1 MQTFPNLLNHA
12 PVFEHGGQIFFKLY
26 LHKNMRIIH
35 FNREFVGKEI
45 NRAIDVQHDQKKKD
59 VGKDAQNS
67 FSSSNSLLF

>member
-1 MQTFPNLLNHA
+1 
-12 PVFEHGGQIFFKLY
+12 
-26 LHKNMRIIH
+26 MRIIH